1 MEEGTGCKRGKSW
14 QYHLLK
20 ASWHSNMQPRWRTY
34 MQTRPHSTVTES
46 PGRATKLLNDIPRIS
61 TMEKQLF
68 LKSLKR

>member
-1 MEEGTGCKRGKSW
+1 MQKGKILAVPFTESFLAF
-14 QYHLLK
+14 QHAAKVENIHADMPTLY
-20 ASWHSNMQPRWRTY
+20 SM
-34 MQTRPHSTVTES
+34 TES